1 MARSELTL
9 STPHDVMVWP
19 LAAMISVPLSMLAS
33 SGETS
38 VLAAPGLQVV
48 MTEVTVAKSNAES
61 RVLPL
66 QSAASDRRLP
76 TPAVEVY
83 AAVTLYAAV
92 ALYVALL
99 LVGGELGGDG
109 SHQGGGGVRGV
120 SATANSIVS
129 PSPLNPARPCSCD
142 WMAASTLG
150 SSCAPEDAPKV
161 CTSVTM

>member
-1 MARSELTL
+1 
-9 STPHDVMVWP
+9 MVWP
-19 LAAMISVPLSMLAS
+19 FASMISVPLSMLAS

-48 MTEVTVAKSNAES
+48 MTEVTVTKSNAES
-61 RVLPL
+61 RVLLL

-92 ALYVALL
+92 ILYTAVELYAAVILCVALL

-109 SHQGGGGVRGV
+109 SHQGGGGDRGV